1 MLILFYIPLQAVS
14 YQNIGSSLIETSP
27 EAGGA
32 VVLLLPG
39 AFVSGEFEL
48 PEFDPGA
55 FEPDV
60 FEPGE
65 SELLDEDPGAL
76 SFDVP

>member
-1 MLILFYIPLQAVS
+1 MFYTPIQAVS
-14 YQNIGSSLIETSP
+14 HQNIGSSLIETSP

-32 VVLLLPG
+32 VVLPLPG
-39 AFVSGEFEL
+39 AFVPGELEL

-65 SELLDEDPGAL
+65 SELFDEDPGAL